1 MFETG
6 DKFIHY
12 TKYGG
17 VNIGEVKEVNV
28 VKCIDAGNKVIY
40 DKPVIITTNNVALDT
55 DGSDGRIYKINA
67 FMSDGGV
74 ERLESLVNN
83 LREKKENTRKE
94 LEKKYN
100 TEFKSIL

>member
-1 MFETG
+1 MFIAG

-28 VKCIDAGNKVIY
+28 VKCIDADNKVIY

-55 DGSDGRIYKINA
+55 DGSDGRIYKINN
-67 FMSDGGV
+67 FMSDDGV
-74 ERLESLVNN
+74 ERLNN
-83 LREKKENTRKE
+83 LVKNLHEKKENTRKK
-94 LEKKYN
+94 LEEKYK

>member
-1 MFETG
+1 MFEAG

-28 VKCIDAGNKVIY
+28 VKCIDADNKVIY

-55 DGSDGRIYKINA
+55 DGSDGRIYKINS
-67 FMSDGGV
+67 FMSEGGV
-74 ERLESLVNN
+74 ERLNN
-83 LREKKENTRKE
+83 LVKNLHEKKENTRKK
-94 LEKKYN
+94 LEEKYN